1 MTEGE
6 RMRIS
11 NSIDEMVRSQRETY
25 EQVLGDLLLREEE
38 KVSMSPVHFN
48 SPCISE
54 SFLKSVLNNKEEE
67 GIMRELNV
75 RDLRDY
81 DITDMKV
88 DIIWKENGA
97 LITAKASVYIYEHD
111 KVLSEEREVVAK
123 DDILKQLSVAQQFV
137 LQSLDSQLWELERE
151 KEKRKMLE
159 EELAELEN

>member
-38 KVSMSPVHFN
+38 EVFVSPVHFN

-54 SFLKSVLNNKEEE
+54 SCLASVLNNKEEE
-67 GIMRELNV
+67 VKVRELNV
-75 RDLRDY
+75 RELRDY

-97 LITAKASVYIYEHD
+97 IITARASVYIYGYD

-123 DDILKQLSVAQQFV
+123 DDIMKQMAVAQHNV
-137 LQSLDSQLWELERE
+137 LKGLDSQLWELER
-151 KEKRKMLE
+151 KREKRERLE